1 MAVVFISP
9 KQRQRTFFMGIT
21 ITLLLFLAVISFTVI
36 LSGPKEISQ
45 VLVFN
50 KPKINIDMSIF
61 SSDQFRNLQPF
72 PEMQTQFSYKAIG
85 KDKKVKSGFIS
96 AVSIT
101 QARADLE
108 SKGLTVT
115 ELKEVEIGRD
125 NPFVPYYKVVTPVKK

>member
-1 MAVVFISP
+1 
-9 KQRQRTFFMGIT
+9 MGIT